1 MPTQGFSPRRG
12 GPAGALEVTPDAK
25 LRGLPRQD
33 LIRDLLRDRPRLRAM
48 AGASRGLGR
57 PDAAERVLDLLLL
70 AAGRKSMAPAP
81 EPPGESAGGQR
92 THRFGATHI
101 PG

>member
-1 MPTQGFSPRRG
+1 MPTQGFSPRR
-12 GPAGALEVTPDAK
+12 ARGAAAKSPPDAK
-25 LRGLPRQD
+25 RPGPRLQD
-33 LIRDLLRDRPRLRAM
+33 LTLAPPRARPRLRSM

-81 EPPGESAGGQR
+81 GPPGESAGGQR
-92 THRFGATHI
+92 TPRVGAPTI
-101 PG
+101 PR